1 MNDITQIQSS
11 ERPDCGVGRGAEKCV
26 QAFLREQQGAL
37 PAARRGPAPGNM
49 SCYDVNMTAIKEFLA
64 SL

>member
-1 MNDITQIQSS
+1 MNDITQVQSS

-26 QAFLREQQGAL
+26 QAFLREQQAL
-37 PAARRGPAPGNM
+37 SPAARRGPAPGNM
-49 SCYDVNMTAIKEFLA
+49 TYYDVNMTAIKEFLA